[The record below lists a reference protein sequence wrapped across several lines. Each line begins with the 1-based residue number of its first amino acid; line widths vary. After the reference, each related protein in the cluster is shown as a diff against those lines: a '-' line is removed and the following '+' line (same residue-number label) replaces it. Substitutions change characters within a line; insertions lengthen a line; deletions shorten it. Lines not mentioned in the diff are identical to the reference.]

1 MTRIKTGSRGPNTMT
16 ETHKGTGNKSR
27 IFCTMLSF
35 MTFYLL
41 TKYTMNSKSNF
52 SFGIVFTETENKEN
66 NTNLVSET
74 EINSYILVQKA
85 KNTQK
90 RMLLI

>member
-1 MTRIKTGSRGPNTMT
+1 
-16 ETHKGTGNKSR
+16 
-27 IFCTMLSF
+27 
-35 MTFYLL
+35 
-41 TKYTMNSKSNF
+41 MNSKNNF
-52 SFGIVFTETENKEN
+52 SFGIDFTETENKEN